1 MIKDVKPICTVE
13 REGFSYLINSIGPQF
28 VLYKRTYFTEKL
40 EETFYRI
47 RGKLT
52 ETLERADEVGVTI
65 DLWSKHN
72 KAYLGETVH
81 WYRQNLE
88 RFSACLAVRR
98 VECSHTYDVIAK
110 AIEQI
115 HTQFKLTKK
124 AVVATTDNG

>member
-13 REGFSYLINSIGPQF
+13 REGFSHLINSIAPQF
-28 VLYKRTYFTEKL
+28 VPYKRTYFTEKL

-72 KAYLGETVH
+72 KA
-81 WYRQNLE
+81 
-88 RFSACLAVRR
+88 
-98 VECSHTYDVIAK
+98 
-110 AIEQI
+110 
-115 HTQFKLTKK
+115 
-124 AVVATTDNG
+124 